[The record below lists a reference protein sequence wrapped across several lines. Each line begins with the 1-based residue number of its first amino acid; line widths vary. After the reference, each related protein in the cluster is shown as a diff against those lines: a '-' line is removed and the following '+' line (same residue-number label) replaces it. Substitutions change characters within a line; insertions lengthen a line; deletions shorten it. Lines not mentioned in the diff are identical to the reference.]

1 MATAQSP
8 RFFALLQREFREY
21 RNSLFWTPVITAIV
35 LGVRMLLSVVVANRI
50 AVVGDTILDALM
62 SEERGSL
69 SVSFSV
75 GEDGDEEITV
85 MHVSGVD
92 EDLNA
97 LDDIAV
103 DITSVDATGNEEH
116 KRTIVRFGDP
126 QVPEAPGVPD
136 APTSPRALSYEL
148 VVEDNAEENWNFSR
162 EWTFNPESANGGD
175 TDGDVSENMDG
186 SELNVMLSVVHAIL
200 LMLLLITSVN
210 YLLSSLYDDRKDRS
224 ILFWRSMPVGEWEVV
239 LSKFA
244 MALILAPMIYIAISL
259 LLQLAY
265 VLLMMLLVWR
275 MDQDPMAVV
284 LQNID
289 FVALMVDPINGWLMT
304 ALLIAPTY
312 AWLLLAS
319 ALARRSPLLMAVTPL
334 IVLLLAEGI
343 FFGTERIGDAVQ
355 NHVPHISE
363 TSAVGFYLFGP
374 QWSADSVGTM
384 VGGLIFAALALTAT
398 VWLRRHRWEID

>member
-35 LGVRMLLSVVVANRI
+35 LGVLMLLSVVVANRI

-85 MHVSGVD
+85 MHVTGAD

-97 LDDIAV
+97 LEDIAV
-103 DITSVDATGNEEH
+103 DITSVDAQGSEER
-116 KRTIVRFGDP
+116 KRTIVRFGDSP
-126 QVPEAPGVPD
+126 VPD
-136 APTSPRALSYEL
+136 APEAPTAPRELSYEL
-148 VVEDNAEENWNFSR
+148 VVEENAEENWNFSR
-162 EWTFNPESANGGD
+162 EWTFNPESANGVAGD
-175 TDGDVSENMDG
+175 SDVDEDMDG

-244 MALILAPMIYIAISL
+244 MALIMAPMIYIAISL

-275 MDQDPMAVV
+275 MDQDPMTVV

-289 FVALMVDPINGWLMT
+289 FVALMVDPISGWLMT

-343 FFGTERIGDAVQ
+343 FFGTERIEDAVQ

-374 QWSADSVGTM
+374 QWSTDSINSM

>member
-1 MATAQSP
+1 
-8 RFFALLQREFREY
+8 
-21 RNSLFWTPVITAIV
+21 
-35 LGVRMLLSVVVANRI
+35 MLLSVVVANRI

-244 MALILAPMIYIAISL
+244 MALILAPMIYIAIKKCL
-259 LLQLAY
+259 VFCGLA
-265 VLLMMLLVWR
+265 
-275 MDQDPMAVV
+275 DAEES
-284 LQNID
+284 
-289 FVALMVDPINGWLMT
+289 FAE
-304 ALLIAPTY
+304 
-312 AWLLLAS
+312 
-319 ALARRSPLLMAVTPL
+319 VT
-334 IVLLLAEGI
+334 
-343 FFGTERIGDAVQ
+343 
-355 NHVPHISE
+355 
-363 TSAVGFYLFGP
+363 
-374 QWSADSVGTM
+374 SVSCSNVT
-384 VGGLIFAALALTAT
+384 LP
-398 VWLRRHRWEID
+398 